1 MRLSL
6 TYWVAALLL
15 VAVTGCDKPADKPE
29 NKPDEKAATSTSAD
43 GAVAGLT
50 TDEQKISYI
59 MGVNIGSQFKT
70 DAFAVDMK
78 SFNSG
83 IEDAVAGVKP
93 KLNDEEAA
101 AVIDAFKEKQQ
112 AKQEE
117 AQKVVAENNTKEGEK
132 FLADNAKK
140 EGVVVLPSGLQYKV
154 LTAGTGA
161 TPSAENT
168 VKVNYKGTLID
179 GTEFDSS
186 YKRGE
191 PATFIVNQVIPGWV
205 EALQLMKEGDKWEL
219 YVPSTLAYGPGGA
232 GGVIGPNQMLIFEV
246 ELLQAAVKEDA
257 SAKAGTKSAGDA
269 KKGK

>member
-78 SFNSG
+78 SFTSG

-154 LTAGTGA
+154 ITAGTGA
-161 TPSAENT
+161 TPGAENT

-219 YVPSTLAYGPGGA
+219 YVPAALAYGPGGA